1 MDGQYIIGNLHQIVG
16 LISPRICSLCSDREP
31 ELFMKFVLQL
41 SRSFIAKVRSLF
53 GLLIL
58 CIFNAVLT

>member
-31 ELFMKFVLQL
+31 ELFMKLVLQP
-41 SRSFIAKVRSLF
+41 SRSFI
-53 GLLIL
+53 GIG
-58 CIFNAVLT
+58 AVTICLNFEQNW